1 MKIFARRLRR
11 LEHEMGF
18 VGPTPAEREANERVL
33 AGMVRGLRRYA
44 ASLGRD
50 LTAEGQQRIAELER
64 PAEGRTTR
72 VPLTIETIA
81 EALERGHLS
90 AALGDSE

>member
-1 MKIFARRLRR
+1 
-11 LEHEMGF
+11 MGL
-18 VGPTPAEREANERVL
+18 VELTAAEPQASKLVPACLVS
-33 AGMVRGLRRYA
+33 GLRRYA

-81 EALERGHLS
+81 EALERGRLS
-90 AALGDSE
+90 AASGDSE